1 MENTSGG
8 QLWHYQ
14 HNPSL
19 QLNMGMVLGGF
30 LFLKFKIESGSSMGS
45 QMPSNFGSRI
55 FFTFKVWS
63 IPG

>member
-1 MENTSGG
+1 MALST
-8 QLWHYQ
+8 Y
-14 HNPSL
+14 PSL

-45 QMPSNFGSRI
+45 QMPSNFGSTI